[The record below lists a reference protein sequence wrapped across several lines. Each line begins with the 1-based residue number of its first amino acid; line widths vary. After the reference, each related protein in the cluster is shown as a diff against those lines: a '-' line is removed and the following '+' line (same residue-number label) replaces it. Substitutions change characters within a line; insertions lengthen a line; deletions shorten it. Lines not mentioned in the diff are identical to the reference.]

1 MADSM
6 DPLFAFLLSVI
17 AASII
22 IPWLGPFLSLIMA
35 SLLFG
40 TLSGMGPELLGYI
53 STGLARMFSS
63 LALVIVGG
71 ALLAEYLRRT
81 GSLERIVSDLSR
93 LAKRSLIASGAA
105 GFLIS
110 LPVMCSITAFM
121 ILEPVV
127 RRMAATNASSRLEE
141 KRALFMTAV
150 CSIISFNLLYPSPV
164 MITLSSSL
172 LASPSGLL
180 YRAIPISFA
189 LFAVA
194 CLIMRYIPLQAG
206 ADGRVVLAAGREDKP
221 VQRAEK
227 GGSGPAAQ
235 AAALQPIPLKISR
248 IRAWAP
254 LLLPL
259 LLMLAGAL
267 VDLAVP
273 AKLSLGGSSAAAPFR
288 SASAIL
294 TDPGMALLLGALL
307 GLVWQRDK
315 MQELIHAA
323 SRRSGVI
330 LLDLCGAGAFGYV
343 VSRSDLSGE
352 ILRQE
357 QLLPVL
363 LLPFL
368 LSAALELAQGSRVV
382 TSALAAEVLAGYPL
396 PAETL
401 ALLIAAGAFMLSY
414 VTDPFFWLVKSATGA
429 SLKETALAYTL
440 PLSLMGIFALA
451 LAVVSGAL

>member
-1 MADSM
+1 
-6 DPLFAFLLSVI
+6 
-17 AASII
+17 
-22 IPWLGPFLSLIMA
+22 
-35 SLLFG
+35 
-40 TLSGMGPELLGYI
+40 
-53 STGLARMFSS
+53 
-63 LALVIVGG
+63 
-71 ALLAEYLRRT
+71 
-81 GSLERIVSDLSR
+81 
-93 LAKRSLIASGAA
+93 
-105 GFLIS
+105 
-110 LPVMCSITAFM
+110 
-121 ILEPVV
+121 
-127 RRMAATNASSRLEE
+127 
-141 KRALFMTAV
+141 
-150 CSIISFNLLYPSPV
+150 
-164 MITLSSSL
+164 
-172 LASPSGLL
+172 
-180 YRAIPISFA
+180 
-189 LFAVA
+189 
-194 CLIMRYIPLQAG
+194 
-206 ADGRVVLAAGREDKP
+206 
-221 VQRAEK
+221 
-227 GGSGPAAQ
+227 
-235 AAALQPIPLKISR
+235 
-248 IRAWAP
+248 
-254 LLLPL
+254 
-259 LLMLAGAL
+259 MLAGAL

-288 SASAIL
+288 SAAAIL

-343 VSRSDLSGE
+343 VSRSDLFGE
-352 ILRQE
+352 ILRQ